1 MSDYLHAGW
10 LALLQGVTE
19 FLPVSSAGHLALA
32 PRLFGWPDQ
41 GLAFDV
47 AVHVGTLL
55 AVVVYFRADV
65 GRLAVAWFA
74 SITGRPATLHSKLA
88 WALLFATLLISIA
101 GALLESLVAGQLR
114 SVTAVALATMGF
126 GVLLGLADWRGAKNR
141 ALDTITW
148 RDITVI
154 ACAQVLALIPGA
166 SRAGVTISAGLAMGL
181 TREAAARFS
190 FLLAMPVIAAAGV
203 WQARGLF
210 GGDGGGHGDLGAPAW
225 GVLAFAT
232 VLSAAVA
239 LLCIH
244 CFLGFAR
251 RHSLLPFVIYRVAL
265 GVILLL
271 AFR

>member
-1 MSDYLHAGW
+1 MSDYLHAWW
-10 LALLQGVTE
+10 LALMQGLTE

-47 AVHVGTLL
+47 AVHVGTLA

-65 GRLAVAWFA
+65 VQLARAWFA

-88 WALLFATLLISIA
+88 WALVFATLLISA
-101 GALLESLVAGQLR
+101 VGALVEPLVEGGLR
-114 SVTAVALATMGF
+114 SVTAIAVAGIVF
-126 GVLLGLADWRGAKNR
+126 GLLLGVADWRGAKAR
-141 ALDTITW
+141 GLEQITW

-154 ACAQVLALIPGA
+154 AAAQVLALIPGA
-166 SRAGVTISAGLAMGL
+166 SRAGVTMSAALALGL

-210 GGDGGGHGDLGAPAW
+210 GVGTGAGDPGEALRWDI
-225 GVLAFAT
+225 LAFG
-232 VLSAAVA
+232 AAVA
-239 LLCIH
+239 AAVAFICIH
-244 CFLGFAR
+244 WFLAFAR